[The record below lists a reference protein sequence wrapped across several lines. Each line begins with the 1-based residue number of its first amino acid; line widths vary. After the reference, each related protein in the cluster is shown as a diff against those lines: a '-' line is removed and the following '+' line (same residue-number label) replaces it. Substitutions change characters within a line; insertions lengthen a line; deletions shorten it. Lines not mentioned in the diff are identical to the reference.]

1 MEEIVKGSVVID
13 PAFRSEVTLVTVKKS
28 RIFIMAFKFNQS
40 KMVPLY
46 EGAKLYV
53 IIFARRTRHPFPIVQ
68 VAGNRHGT

>member
-13 PAFRSEVTLVTVKKS
+13 PAFGSQVTLVTVKKS
-28 RIFIMAFKFNQS
+28 RVFIMPLKFNQS

-68 VAGNRHGT
+68 VAGNWHST